1 MQGNHAEAFRTEIM
15 TVMAVIL
22 SEQFLTLGTV
32 TGVFHIVNLYVSP
45 QLPKLVTTA
54 VCSFFS
60 EDTKAAKD

>member
-1 MQGNHAEAFRTEIM
+1 M

-32 TGVFHIVNLYVSP
+32 TGVFHIVNSYVSP

-54 VCSFFS
+54 ACSFFS
-60 EDTKAAKD
+60 EGTKSAKD